1 MHFPNCLKLA
11 GITFELR
18 KQSNTVITLPGIMV
32 TETAYW
38 NWDLD
43 LHSSV
48 ITAAIIKEKTLDLN
62 NTQYEKEH

>member
-1 MHFPNCLKLA
+1 
-11 GITFELR
+11 
-18 KQSNTVITLPGIMV
+18 MV